1 VASTGYCDPG
11 RGAVTA
17 YVPSSDKKS
26 CAVKTCKLRPFE
38 DDRFFGFVLIKRGTG
53 IAAQSARL

>member
-11 RGAVTA
+11 ERAVTA

-26 CAVKTCKLRPFE
+26 CAVKTCKHCDPFDNDNGFFRFRPC
-38 DDRFFGFVLIKRGTG
+38 
-53 IAAQSARL
+53 